1 MQTIAIERVKKGDYF
16 RFVGKKPVYVADG
29 YNRFTK
35 KWSAYRFDD
44 ISAFRE
50 TKKGTMVEID
60 FDF

>member
-16 RFVGKKPVYVADG
+16 RFPGKQRVYVADG

-35 KWSAYRFDD
+35 KWTAYRFDD
-44 ISAFRE
+44 IGHFVEKR
-50 TKKGTMVEID
+50 KGTFVEID